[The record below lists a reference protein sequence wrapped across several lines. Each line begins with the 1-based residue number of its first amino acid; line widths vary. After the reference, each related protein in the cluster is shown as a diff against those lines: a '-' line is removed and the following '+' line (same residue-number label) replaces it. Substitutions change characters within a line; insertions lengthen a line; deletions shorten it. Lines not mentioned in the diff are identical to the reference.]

1 MADANI
7 KQVLQDLGLSETESR
22 VYTSMLELGPQS
34 VQNIAKKARVSRTAA
49 YEIIS
54 SLQHKGIAST
64 FQKGKKKFFSAEDP
78 DRLYDYFKVRMES
91 MKGQLGTFK
100 RLVPEL
106 RLLQGED
113 KPKVRYFSGEEGV
126 HALFRDVMSL
136 GAKEMLE
143 VADIDQVYEH
153 VDHSTI
159 MTARENERMSI
170 VAAKVLHK
178 GSVRNVH
185 KYGEYRTLPDSFGDL
200 SGLIWIYENRVAF
213 MKFIGEIEVIIIES
227 KVFSD
232 TLRTMF
238 NFAWGAAKPSVLP
251 TKK

>member
-1 MADANI
+1 MAAENI

-22 VYTSMLELGPQS
+22 VYTAMLELGPES
-34 VQNIAKKARVSRTAA
+34 VQNIAKKSRVSRTAA
-49 YEIIS
+49 YEIIG
-54 SLQHKGIAST
+54 SLQYKGIAST

-113 KPKVRYFSGEEGV
+113 KPKVRYFSGEEGL
-126 HALFRDVMSL
+126 HALFRDVTTL
-136 GAKEMLE
+136 GTKELFE
-143 VADIDQVYEH
+143 VANIDQVYENI
-153 VDHSTI
+153 DHSTL
-159 MTARENERMSI
+159 TSARENELLKSI
-170 VAAKVLHK
+170 PVKVLHL
-178 GSVRNVH
+178 GLVRNPH
-185 KYGEYRTLPDSFGDL
+185 PKGEYRTMPDSFGDL

-232 TLRTMF
+232 TLRTLF
-238 NFAWGAAKPSVLP
+238 QFGWASAKPSVLP
-251 TKK
+251 PKK